1 MNYTSLYRKFRPLNF
16 DEMVGQEHITKTL
29 KNQIISNRIGHAYL
43 FNGGRGTGK
52 TSAAKILARAVN
64 CLDLKDGNPCNE
76 CEICKAILDGSL
88 TDVVEMDAAS
98 NNSVEDIRG
107 IREEVNFLPTLAK
120 YRVYI
125 IDEVHMLST
134 GAFNALL
141 KTLEEPPA
149 HVKFILATTEPQK
162 LPATI
167 LSRCQRFDFKKISVE
182 NIAKRL
188 RLICD
193 EINVKISDNAL
204 NLIGVI
210 SEGAMRDSLSILERC
225 IQDGDNDITEDKIR
239 DMIGIPK
246 LEYISK
252 TVESIINFDVD
263 SAILV
268 TEEILNE
275 GKDINYLL
283 WEIIKYLNN
292 MLIYK
297 SCGKINIYNEND
309 ANNLKNIADK
319 TNKQR
324 ILNLIYEFSNL
335 ENDIKWTSQK
345 NIMFQSG
352 IIKMCIKIDVN
363 DFETRIKKLEEL
375 ESLNAEIEPLDPVKD
390 KDKLDEIQEKI
401 TKAVE
406 KKNLNLD
413 MFMNHCSKNN
423 INVSKDFLEKL
434 VEENSFAHDKEGNI
448 KLDKTLNN
456 IAKGYNKRIKTY
468 QKANEKIPG
477 AQLTVE
483 NGQALGIDPDPQGT
497 QKTTVLQ
504 KLTSDPMSHVTQ
516 QTNSAQPP
524 AKKFKWWQ
532 FKKRFDDW
540 RQRRQ
545 ANKQT
550 TIDPATT
557 TQTSTTGEVSTKKF
571 RDAYKYDIVKDYVDS
586 QEEQLFRQT
595 ARDVR
600 RGDKTQD
607 QDQDG
612 QR

>member
-29 KNQIISNRIGHAYL
+29 KNQIISGRVGHAYL

-64 CLDLKDGNPCNE
+64 CLNLKDGNPCNE

-98 NNSVEDIRG
+98 NNSVEDIRS

-141 KTLEEPPA
+141 KTLEEPPS

-188 RLICD
+188 KLICD
-193 EINVKISDNAL
+193 EIKVKISDDAL

-225 IQDGDNDITEDKIR
+225 IQDGDDDITEDKIR
-239 DMIGIPK
+239 DMVGIPK

-252 TVESIINFDVD
+252 TVQSVIDFDVD
-263 SAILV
+263 SAVLI
-268 TEEILNE
+268 TEKILNE
-275 GKDINYLL
+275 GKDISYLL

-297 SCGKINIYNEND
+297 SCGKVNIYNEND
-309 ANNLKNIADK
+309 SLTLKNIADNA
-319 TNKQR
+319 TKQR

-335 ENDIKWTSQK
+335 ENNIKWTYQK
-345 NIMFQSG
+345 HIMFQSG
-352 IIKMCIKIDVN
+352 IIKMCIKIDNN
-363 DFETRIKKLEEL
+363 DFETRIKNIEDKLENSSIRITKNKEKTIEKKENENKNVEQIVKKVANL
-375 ESLNAEIEPLDPVKD
+375 KTTNYWKDVVKKLKDNGKIMIYTNLLNTDAVEVADDVLEIEFKNGITNFGKTVLNNKENIS
-390 KDKLDEIQEKI
+390 EI
-401 TKAVE
+401 
-406 KKNLNLD
+406 
-413 MFMNHCSKNN
+413 S
-423 INVSKDFLEKL
+423 KL
-434 VEENSFAHDKEGNI
+434 VEEISGKKMKIKYKDEKSIDNNEINGLNS
-448 KLDKTLNN
+448 
-456 IAKGYNKRIKTY
+456 
-468 QKANEKIPG
+468 
-477 AQLTVE
+477 
-483 NGQALGIDPDPQGT
+483 LGIPI
-497 QKTTVLQ
+497 
-504 KLTSDPMSHVTQ
+504 
-516 QTNSAQPP
+516 NI
-524 AKKFKWWQ
+524 
-532 FKKRFDDW
+532 
-540 RQRRQ
+540 
-545 ANKQT
+545 
-550 TIDPATT
+550 ID
-557 TQTSTTGEVSTKKF
+557 
-571 RDAYKYDIVKDYVDS
+571 
-586 QEEQLFRQT
+586 
-595 ARDVR
+595 
-600 RGDKTQD
+600 
-607 QDQDG
+607 
-612 QR
+612 

>member
-1 MNYTSLYRKFRPLNF
+1 
-16 DEMVGQEHITKTL
+16 
-29 KNQIISNRIGHAYL
+29 
-43 FNGGRGTGK
+43 
-52 TSAAKILARAVN
+52 
-64 CLDLKDGNPCNE
+64 
-76 CEICKAILDGSL
+76 
-88 TDVVEMDAAS
+88 
-98 NNSVEDIRG
+98 
-107 IREEVNFLPTLAK
+107 
-120 YRVYI
+120 
-125 IDEVHMLST
+125 MLST

-363 DFETRIKKLEEL
+363 DFETRIKKLEDKINNSNITITEKKEKIIEKKEVENNNTKKIIKNVANL
-375 ESLNAEIEPLDPVKD
+375 KTTNYWKDVVKKLKDNGKIMIYTNLLNTDAVEISDDTLEIEFKNGITNFGKTVLSNKD
-390 KDKLDEIQEKI
+390 
-401 TKAVE
+401 
-406 KKNLNLD
+406 
-413 MFMNHCSKNN
+413 N
-423 INVSKDFLEKL
+423 INEISRL
-434 VEENSFAHDKEGNI
+434 VEEISGKKMKIKYKDEKSIDNKEMNGLNS
-448 KLDKTLNN
+448 
-456 IAKGYNKRIKTY
+456 
-468 QKANEKIPG
+468 
-477 AQLTVE
+477 
-483 NGQALGIDPDPQGT
+483 LGIPI
-497 QKTTVLQ
+497 
-504 KLTSDPMSHVTQ
+504 
-516 QTNSAQPP
+516 N
-524 AKKFKWWQ
+524 
-532 FKKRFDDW
+532 
-540 RQRRQ
+540 
-545 ANKQT
+545 
-550 TIDPATT
+550 II
-557 TQTSTTGEVSTKKF
+557 E
-571 RDAYKYDIVKDYVDS
+571 
-586 QEEQLFRQT
+586 
-595 ARDVR
+595 
-600 RGDKTQD
+600 
-607 QDQDG
+607 
-612 QR
+612 